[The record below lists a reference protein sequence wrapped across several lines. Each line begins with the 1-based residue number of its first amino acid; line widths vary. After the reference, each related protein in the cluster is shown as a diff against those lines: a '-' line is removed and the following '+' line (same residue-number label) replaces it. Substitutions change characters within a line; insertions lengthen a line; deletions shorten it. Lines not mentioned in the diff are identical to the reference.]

1 VLSNWKT
8 SYSWISGRNYW
19 GNYWTYLF

>member
-19 GNYWTYLF
+19 ENDWTYLF

>member
-1 VLSNWKT
+1 VLTNWKT

-19 GNYWTYLF
+19 ENYWTYLF